1 MDQDFKITIEV
12 AVIVIALS
20 FIVQAALLVFIFV
33 AIRRL
38 TAIARSVQEKVEP
51 LIDQAQGTI
60 KTVTGTVEKI
70 NAQAKETFDKV
81 NVETRAVAAAV
92 SVSTQEITKLAHH
105 QAEQISTTLDQ
116 ATTTLQRQIAEYDR
130 LLART
135 HDRIEYT
142 TVEVQSSV
150 LDPVRELSALLVGIR
165 RTIEALVRRDRKQID
180 KAYQDEEMFI

>member
-20 FIVQAALLVFIFV
+20 FVIQAAMFIFIYV

-38 TAIARSVQEKVEP
+38 TAIATSVQAKVEP
-51 LIDQAQGTI
+51 LVEQAQGTI
-60 KTVTGTVEKI
+60 KTVTSTVEKI

-81 NVETRAVAAAV
+81 TVETRAVAAAV
-92 SVSTQEITKLAHH
+92 SVSSQEITKLAHH
-105 QAEQISTTLDQ
+105 QAEQISATLDQ
-116 ATTTLQRQIAEYDR
+116 AATSLQRQIAEYDR

-142 TVEVQSSV
+142 TLEVQSSV

-165 RTIEALVRRDRKQID
+165 RTIEALVKRDRKQID